1 MLLVVLVLISAGAFS
16 IYGYQTLFSDA
27 PRGEYDR
34 YGVPRL
40 RVFVGSMQIAGAA
53 GLIVGLIV
61 RPIGIA
67 AAAGLCTM
75 MLLGL
80 VVRLRIHDAP
90 RLMLPAGTL
99 AVVNAALVVLF
110 ATS

>member
-16 IYGYQTLFSDA
+16 IYGYQTLFSDP

-34 YGVPRL
+34 YGMPRV
-40 RVFVGSMQIAGAA
+40 RAFVGSMQMAGAA
-53 GLIVGLIV
+53 GLLAGLAV
-61 RPIGIA
+61 RPIGIV
-67 AAAGLCTM
+67 AAAGLFTM

-90 RLMLPAGTL
+90 RLMVPAGTL
-99 AVVNAALVVLF
+99 AAVNAAVIVLF
-110 ATS
+110 VAN